1 MKKIFKYGVLAL
13 TLLAA
18 VSCESWLDVKPADRE
33 PAGKLFSSRE
43 GFVKALNGVYVE
55 LNDRNI
61 YGRDMQTLL
70 DLMAQY
76 YRRTSAFDSP
86 YSSIGQYNYSSD
98 LAKAEFQA
106 IWERTYFLITNLNV
120 IIDECGTQNPALPGI
135 WHGLVKGE
143 ALALRAFL
151 HLDMLRLFGPIYAND
166 PAAISIPYVTNSDQ
180 SVSPLLTAE
189 QAGKRIIADLTEAIA
204 LLAGSD
210 PIVEGGRMNSAAA
223 NGDNSLRFRQYRM
236 NYYAARAV
244 LARAY
249 MWVGDHENA
258 YKTSTALLTDV
269 LTPGS
274 EVFPFT
280 TTADALDGTL
290 PDRVFSTEAMFA
302 LYDNSI
308 TQGIFNYAFAPTLHE
323 SAILRMYYTDNGGM
337 YTGRISQLYSN
348 QDDYRYRVWF
358 STYQA
363 GGAAAVH
370 YFRKFET
377 PVATDNRQNSPQ
389 QVKLRTFRYMHPL
402 VRISEVLL
410 IASESCWEHKQ
421 DLGEAKGYL
430 SRLRAARGIADLV
443 SDNEAQLR
451 NNLEWEFRR
460 EMLGEGQMFFYYK
473 RRAAAALPAGSMN
486 AFTGT
491 IAMPLVNYVV
501 PLPDSEINERD
512 MTVYEDDNE

>member
-1 MKKIFKYGVLAL
+1 MKKIFKYGLLAL

-33 PAGKLFSSRE
+33 PSTKLFTSRE

-70 DLMAQY
+70 DLMGQY
-76 YRRTSAFDSP
+76 YLRPTAANVSYESVGRYAYTSD
-86 YSSIGQYNYSSD
+86 N
-98 LAKAEFQA
+98 AKAEFQA
-106 IWERTYFLITNLNV
+106 IWDKTYYLIANLNV
-120 IIDECGTQNPALPGI
+120 IIDQCGTQNSALPGI

-143 ALALRAFL
+143 ALALRTFL

-166 PAAISIPYVTNSDQ
+166 PTAISIPYVTNSDQ
-180 SVSPLLTAE
+180 TVSLLLTAE
-189 QAGKRIIADLTEAIA
+189 EAGKRIIADLTEAIA

-210 PIVEGGRMNSAAA
+210 PIIEGGRMNSAAA
-223 NGDNSLRFRQYRM
+223 DGDNSLRYRQYRM

-249 MWVGDHENA
+249 MWVGDYENA
-258 YKTSTALLTDV
+258 YKTSTGLLTDAH
-269 LTPGS
+269 TPGS
-274 EVFPFT
+274 EVFPFIT
-280 TTADALDGTL
+280 TTDALDGTV

-302 LYDNSI
+302 LYDNRIS
-308 TQGIFNYAFAPTLHE
+308 QEIFDYAFAATLP
-323 SAILRMYYTDNGGM
+323 AAQILRFSYAASGIYS
-337 YTGRISQLYSN
+337 GRISQIYSN
-348 QDDYRYRVWF
+348 QDDYRYKMWF

-363 GGAAAVH
+363 GGTAAIH

-377 PVATDNRQNSPQ
+377 PGGTASLNAAQ
-389 QVKLRTFRYMHPL
+389 QAKLNTFRNMHPL

-410 IASESCWEHKQ
+410 IASESCWEHTK
-421 DLGEAKGYL
+421 DLDEAKGYL
-430 SRLRAARGIADLV
+430 NRLRAARGVADLV
-443 SDNEAQLR
+443 SNDETQLR

-460 EMLGEGQMFFYYK
+460 EMLGDGQMFFYYK
-473 RRAAAALPAGSMN
+473 RIAKAALPNGSN
-486 AFTGT
+486 SGTGT
-491 IAMPLVNYVV
+491 MAMPLVNYVV